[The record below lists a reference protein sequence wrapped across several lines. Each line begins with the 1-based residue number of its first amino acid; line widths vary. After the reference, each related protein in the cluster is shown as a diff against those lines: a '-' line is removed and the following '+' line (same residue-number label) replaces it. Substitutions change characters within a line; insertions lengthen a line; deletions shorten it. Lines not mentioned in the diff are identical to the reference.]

1 MFAVSRMRAQ
11 CMRRAFLSP
20 PRRQAVQFPLLRW
33 HATSAA
39 ISANETMRVE
49 TTKLLS
55 DIPESGFLNIE
66 PNEGLLFFDNV
77 YPVVSA
83 WLDVRFILM
92 RLDHM
97 SVAEKLLRYTLPRD
111 FPAKVKQIIPRI
123 KDGGAFVK
131 FELPPDTTPQQVE
144 KRMQD
149 LLANRN
155 TRPWFNPFNRLK
167 CFLVQGQPWFED
179 LNRFPVNRLK
189 VEFEGADV
197 SAEQLYS
204 TFRPFGRLVDITPLP
219 KDSKELPRY
228 AYLQF
233 WKLRSATAARN
244 CLHDIKIKNSEG
256 VVTQLRILYAPAVK
270 AHIIRK
276 WINDHPRIVL
286 PIVAAI
292 LAAIA
297 VSVFDPI
304 RTFFVK
310 AHITHSLSVGA
321 KAWNW
326 FKETT
331 QSYLVIRKKP
341 PTEAAGDL
349 SVLWEERKVN
359 VEAMK
364 AWLLESA
371 ETFIVVQGPRGSGK
385 RDLVLGD
392 VLKDWKH
399 KLVFDCEPVQERQG
413 DANIIRATA
422 AQVGYRPV
430 FGWLNSINS
439 WIDLAVQG
447 TIGTAAGLSET
458 LETQFSKILQNTGTA
473 LKQIAL
479 SERTKE
485 DKDALLNDDEWLEA
499 HPEKRPVVVIDNFLH
514 RNDAVGEKIY
524 QRLSDWAALLVQAN
538 VAHVIFMTNDV
549 SFSKQLAK
557 SLPDRVFRTIM
568 LGDASPEAAKRY
580 VLSHIQSGMSEDEK
594 SKEIAELD
602 VSIDELGGRLTD
614 LEFLARRIR
623 TGEMPTQAVS
633 EIVKTSASEILKLYF
648 LGDPSRRS
656 YSKEQA
662 WTLIKMFGQ
671 QDQLRYNEVLLHG
684 LFSKGGEEVLQSLEQ
699 AELISIVSADGRPW
713 AVKPGKPVYRAAFRR
728 LQDDKVLQA
737 KLDMDV
743 ATELMKLETANVA
756 KYETELT
763 VLGQLPS
770 RPSEISGRVSWL
782 LKKLQGS
789 QVKVEQ
795 YEKEIA
801 GLKKIIQSEF

>member
-1 MFAVSRMRAQ
+1 MFALSRMRAQ
-11 CMRRAFLSP
+11 CMRRAFISP
-20 PRRQAVQFPLLRW
+20 PRRHTVQFQLPRR

-39 ISANETMRVE
+39 IPTNEFTRVE

-55 DIPESGFLNIE
+55 DIPESGFLNLE
-66 PNEGLLFFDNV
+66 PSEGLLFFDNV

-97 SVAEKLLRYTLPRD
+97 SVAEKLLRYTLPKD

-131 FELPPDTTPQQVE
+131 FELPPNTTPQQVE
-144 KRMQD
+144 KRMQE
-149 LLANRN
+149 LLAQRN

-167 CFLVQGQPWFED
+167 CFLVRGQPWFED
-179 LNRFPVNRLK
+179 LNRFPVKRLK
-189 VEFEGADV
+189 VEFEGADI

-204 TFRPFGRLVDITPLP
+204 TFRPFGRLVDITPLA

-233 WKLRSATAARN
+233 WKIRSATAARN

-256 VVTQLRILYAPAVK
+256 AITQLRILYAPVAK
-270 AHIIRK
+270 AHVIRK

-321 KAWNW
+321 KAWSW

-331 QSYLVIRKKP
+331 QSYLVPRQKP
-341 PTEAAGDL
+341 KTEAAGDL

-364 AWLLESA
+364 SWLLEST

-392 VLKDWKH
+392 VLKDWKY

-439 WIDLAVQG
+439 WIDLAAQG

-479 SERTKE
+479 SERTKI
-485 DKDALLNDDEWLEA
+485 DKDAMLNDDEWLEA

-602 VSIDELGGRLTD
+602 ASIDELGGRLTD

-648 LGDPSRRS
+648 LGDPSRRN

-662 WTLIKMFGQ
+662 WALIKMFGQ

-684 LFSKGGEEVLQSLEQ
+684 LFSKGGEEALQSLEQ
-699 AELISIVSADGRPW
+699 AELINIVSADGRPW
-713 AVKPGKPVYRAAFRR
+713 AIKPGKPVYRAAFKR

-743 ATELMKLETANVA
+743 ATELMKIETANVA

-782 LKKLQGS
+782 LKKLQDS
-789 QVKVEQ
+789 QMKVER
-795 YEKEIA
+795 YEREIA
-801 GLKKIIQSEF
+801 GLKKVIQSEF